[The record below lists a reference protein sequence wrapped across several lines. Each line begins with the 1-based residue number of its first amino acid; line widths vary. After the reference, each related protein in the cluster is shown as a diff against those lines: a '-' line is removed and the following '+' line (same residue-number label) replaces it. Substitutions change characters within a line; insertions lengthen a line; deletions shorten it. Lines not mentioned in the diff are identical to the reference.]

1 MRRILFCAVLL
12 LINTEAYSKAL
23 LGECVVIDDDVNN
36 NSSGDHRGSLD
47 LRTRPSRDA
56 KVLWD
61 MPIGSRLVIY
71 DFYNCDRLH
80 KKCQWVFGEGS
91 YTSSDLEI
99 DTFGWAPT
107 SALKCE
113 LN

>member
-1 MRRILFCAVLL
+1 MRGIVFCAVLL
-12 LINTEAYSKAL
+12 LTNTEAYSKAL
-23 LGECVVIDDDVNN
+23 LGECVVINDDVND
-36 NSSGDHRGSLD
+36 NSPRGHHGSLD

-71 DFYNCDRLH
+71 DFYDCDSSG
-80 KKCQWVFGEGS
+80 KKCEWVFGLGS
-91 YTSSDLEI
+91 YSAGSLEM
-99 DTFGWAPT
+99 DTYGWAPT

-113 LN
+113 LR

>member
-12 LINTEAYSKAL
+12 LSNTEAYSKAL
-23 LGECVVIDDDVNN
+23 FGECVVINDDANN
-36 NSSGDHRGSLD
+36 DSPSDHRGSLD

-71 DFYNCDRLH
+71 DFYDCDRSS
-80 KKCQWVFGEGS
+80 KKCQWVFGQGS
-91 YTSSDLEI
+91 YTAGSLEM
-99 DTFGWAPT
+99 DTLRVGSNF
-107 SALKCE
+107 SFKM
-113 LN
+113 